1 MIQKGFICVEGRT
14 ADMWKNGWRPLLLTA
29 VLVLLGGCSFNSP
42 EDLYTVPKA
51 AEDYTN
57 LQMEIDKVR
66 NANAEYAGPLTGSY
80 TQPVQLMDLDGDGVQ
95 EAVAFFRTT
104 AVDNSPPLKIY
115 IYHQTEEGQY
125 AVQTIIEGEGTA
137 INSISYVDLDGHTG
151 PNGETDRELVV
162 SWRLSDQMY
171 RLMAYSV
178 SGGEANVVLP
188 AVSYTEY
195 TLMDMDKDNQQEIVV
210 LNLNTVEGICQ
221 ADYYDYREGQ
231 MVLRSSAPMSDAIT
245 GLVSNTKPQPGYL
258 RNGEIAEPAL
268 FVTSSLTTG
277 VITDIFAWRESDL
290 VNITLN
296 SNTGM
301 SDGTFRLSNS
311 ISIQDINADGYLEV
325 PRPIAFPE
333 LRPTG
338 SAENFY
344 SVQWMQYDLSGAA
357 SVAMITYYNGEDGWY
372 LTLPDSWQGKIALAR
387 QDNSGSGER
396 GVLFYPYPAVENQ
409 EPQPFLAIYKLTG
422 PNQTARAHAGNRFV
436 LLSQDDAI
444 YAAEFIDGSGWE
456 CGLTEESLTE
466 LFHLIQPDLTS
477 AS

>member
-1 MIQKGFICVEGRT
+1 
-14 ADMWKNGWRPLLLTA
+14 MWKNGWRPLLLTA

-221 ADYYDYREGQ
+221 
-231 MVLRSSAPMSDAIT
+231 P
-245 GLVSNTKPQPGYL
+245 
-258 RNGEIAEPAL
+258 
-268 FVTSSLTTG
+268 TSTTTG
-277 VITDIFAWRESDL
+277 RGRWYCAAA
-290 VNITLN
+290 
-296 SNTGM
+296 
-301 SDGTFRLSNS
+301 RLCRT
-311 ISIQDINADGYLEV
+311 
-325 PRPIAFPE
+325 P
-333 LRPTG
+333 
-338 SAENFY
+338 
-344 SVQWMQYDLSGAA
+344 
-357 SVAMITYYNGEDGWY
+357 
-372 LTLPDSWQGKIALAR
+372 LPDWSATPSPSL
-387 QDNSGSGER
+387 DTSEMER
-396 GVLFYPYPAVENQ
+396 LQNP
-409 EPQPFLAIYKLTG
+409 LCL
-422 PNQTARAHAGNRFV
+422 
-436 LLSQDDAI
+436 
-444 YAAEFIDGSGWE
+444 
-456 CGLTEESLTE
+456 
-466 LFHLIQPDLTS
+466 
-477 AS
+477 

>member
-1 MIQKGFICVEGRT
+1 M
-14 ADMWKNGWRPLLLTA
+14 
-29 VLVLLGGCSFNSP
+29 
-42 EDLYTVPKA
+42 
-51 AEDYTN
+51 
-57 LQMEIDKVR
+57 
-66 NANAEYAGPLTGSY
+66 
-80 TQPVQLMDLDGDGVQ
+80 
-95 EAVAFFRTT
+95 
-104 AVDNSPPLKIY
+104 
-115 IYHQTEEGQY
+115 
-125 AVQTIIEGEGTA
+125 
-137 INSISYVDLDGHTG
+137 
-151 PNGETDRELVV
+151 

-357 SVAMITYYNGEDGWY
+357 SVARITYYNGEDGWY
-372 LTLPDSWQGKIALAR
+372 LTLPDSWQGKIALADR
-387 QDNSGSGER
+387 TTR
-396 GVLFYPYPAVENQ
+396 
-409 EPQPFLAIYKLTG
+409 
-422 PNQTARAHAGNRFV
+422 
-436 LLSQDDAI
+436 
-444 YAAEFIDGSGWE
+444 AAENGAYCSIPILRWRIRSRSPSWRSTSLRAPTRRP
-456 CGLTEESLTE
+456 GLMRGTASFCCLRTTPFMLRSSLTAAAGTVGS
-466 LFHLIQPDLTS
+466 QRSP
-477 AS
+477 

>member
-1 MIQKGFICVEGRT
+1 MIQKGFICVEGRA

-171 RLMAYSV
+171 RACETRTDHRPMLSDLRE
-178 SGGEANVVLP
+178 SGAIEQDADVVMFLYRDDYYNKDTEHPNEAEVIIAKQRNGPIGTVNLIWKP
-188 AVSYTEY
+188 EY
-195 TLMDMDKDNQQEIVV
+195 TKFVNAV
-210 LNLNTVEGICQ
+210 
-221 ADYYDYREGQ
+221 R
-231 MVLRSSAPMSDAIT
+231 
-245 GLVSNTKPQPGYL
+245 PQG
-258 RNGEIAEPAL
+258 G
-268 FVTSSLTTG
+268 
-277 VITDIFAWRESDL
+277 
-290 VNITLN
+290 
-296 SNTGM
+296 
-301 SDGTFRLSNS
+301 
-311 ISIQDINADGYLEV
+311 
-325 PRPIAFPE
+325 
-333 LRPTG
+333 
-338 SAENFY
+338 
-344 SVQWMQYDLSGAA
+344 
-357 SVAMITYYNGEDGWY
+357 
-372 LTLPDSWQGKIALAR
+372 
-387 QDNSGSGER
+387 
-396 GVLFYPYPAVENQ
+396 NQ
-409 EPQPFLAIYKLTG
+409 EG
-422 PNQTARAHAGNRFV
+422 
-436 LLSQDDAI
+436 
-444 YAAEFIDGSGWE
+444 
-456 CGLTEESLTE
+456 
-466 LFHLIQPDLTS
+466 
-477 AS
+477 

>member
-1 MIQKGFICVEGRT
+1 
-14 ADMWKNGWRPLLLTA
+14 MWKNGWRPLLLTA

-221 ADYYDYREGQ
+221 ADYYECTSCRAKNLLRE
-231 MVLRSSAPMSDAIT
+231 
-245 GLVSNTKPQPGYL
+245 
-258 RNGEIAEPAL
+258 
-268 FVTSSLTTG
+268 
-277 VITDIFAWRESDL
+277 
-290 VNITLN
+290 
-296 SNTGM
+296 
-301 SDGTFRLSNS
+301 
-311 ISIQDINADGYLEV
+311 
-325 PRPIAFPE
+325 
-333 LRPTG
+333 
-338 SAENFY
+338 
-344 SVQWMQYDLSGAA
+344 
-357 SVAMITYYNGEDGWY
+357 
-372 LTLPDSWQGKIALAR
+372 
-387 QDNSGSGER
+387 
-396 GVLFYPYPAVENQ
+396 
-409 EPQPFLAIYKLTG
+409 
-422 PNQTARAHAGNRFV
+422 
-436 LLSQDDAI
+436 
-444 YAAEFIDGSGWE
+444 
-456 CGLTEESLTE
+456 
-466 LFHLIQPDLTS
+466 TS
-477 AS
+477 ALSTPAPGGSRGGASSMRNSTPRAVWVL

>member
-1 MIQKGFICVEGRT
+1 MIQKGFICVEGRA

-210 LNLNTVEGICQ
+210 LNLNGC
-221 ADYYDYREGQ
+221 R
-231 MVLRSSAPMSDAIT
+231 
-245 GLVSNTKPQPGYL
+245 
-258 RNGEIAEPAL
+258 
-268 FVTSSLTTG
+268 
-277 VITDIFAWRESDL
+277 
-290 VNITLN
+290 
-296 SNTGM
+296 
-301 SDGTFRLSNS
+301 
-311 ISIQDINADGYLEV
+311 
-325 PRPIAFPE
+325 
-333 LRPTG
+333 
-338 SAENFY
+338 
-344 SVQWMQYDLSGAA
+344 
-357 SVAMITYYNGEDGWY
+357 
-372 LTLPDSWQGKIALAR
+372 DSPSW
-387 QDNSGSGER
+387 
-396 GVLFYPYPAVENQ
+396 
-409 EPQPFLAIYKLTG
+409 
-422 PNQTARAHAGNRFV
+422 
-436 LLSQDDAI
+436 
-444 YAAEFIDGSGWE
+444 
-456 CGLTEESLTE
+456 
-466 LFHLIQPDLTS
+466 
-477 AS
+477 

>member
-1 MIQKGFICVEGRT
+1 
-14 ADMWKNGWRPLLLTA
+14 MWKNGWRPLLLTA

-188 AVSYTEY
+188 ARLLY
-195 TLMDMDKDNQQEIVV
+195 
-210 LNLNTVEGICQ
+210 GIYP
-221 ADYYDYREGQ
+221 DGHGQ
-231 MVLRSSAPMSDAIT
+231 
-245 GLVSNTKPQPGYL
+245 GQPAGD
-258 RNGEIAEPAL
+258 RGFEPEH
-268 FVTSSLTTG
+268 G
-277 VITDIFAWRESDL
+277 R
-290 VNITLN
+290 
-296 SNTGM
+296 GH
-301 SDGTFRLSNS
+301 
-311 ISIQDINADGYLEV
+311 
-325 PRPIAFPE
+325 
-333 LRPTG
+333 
-338 SAENFY
+338 
-344 SVQWMQYDLSGAA
+344 LSG
-357 SVAMITYYNGEDGWY
+357 
-372 LTLPDSWQGKIALAR
+372 R
-387 QDNSGSGER
+387 
-396 GVLFYPYPAVENQ
+396 
-409 EPQPFLAIYKLTG
+409 
-422 PNQTARAHAGNRFV
+422 
-436 LLSQDDAI
+436 LL
-444 YAAEFIDGSGWE
+444 
-456 CGLTEESLTE
+456 
-466 LFHLIQPDLTS
+466 
-477 AS
+477 